1 VLVVSHDRYFL
12 DRTVEKILALEGQGI
27 ITEYPGNY
35 SVYLEYQQAKTAEP
49 VVAKVVKEVAAKATV
64 QSNKVKPLSD
74 WERRNMASMEAKIAV
89 LEDTK
94 VKLSNQLATAS
105 YKDLTRLTAEMEKL
119 MGSIG
124 EATEKWLVLAD
135 RDV

>member
-1 VLVVSHDRYFL
+1 VVSHDRYFL
-12 DRTVEKILALEGQGI
+12 DRTVEKILALEGDGV

-49 VVAKVVKEVAAKATV
+49 VVAKVAKEVVTKDTA

-74 WERRNMASMEAKIAV
+74 WERRNMASMEAKIAQ

-94 VKLSNQLATAS
+94 VKLNNQLATAG
-105 YKDLTRLTAEMEKL
+105 YKDLTRLTADMDKL
-119 MGSIG
+119 MVSIS

-135 RDV
+135 RDI